1 VARSIS
7 AAAED
12 AASTDT
18 ARLAQLAKRGA
29 SLLAVIACCIDVLR
43 VIYGLTHANSNSL
56 AQFLARR
63 AAELGLHK
71 LASDDDPIL
80 RESDEAFRHELRGL
94 VWVPVLPDAPRAG
107 IPWGTPRRA
116 LAAPSNVR
124 LEADVMLVSYAVLS
138 LLALLVQKHKY

>member
-1 VARSIS
+1 MARSIS

-12 AASTDT
+12 AASADT
-18 ARLAQLAKRGA
+18 ARQAQLAKRGA
-29 SLLAVIACCIDVLR
+29 SLLA
-43 VIYGLTHANSNSL
+43 
-56 AQFLARR
+56 FLARH
-63 AAELGLHK
+63 AAELGLDK

-107 IPWGTPRRA
+107 IPWGTARRA

-124 LEADVMLVSYAVLS
+124 LEDDVMLVSYAVLS
-138 LLALLVQKHKY
+138 LLALLVQKYKY